1 MSVPLAGVACQPG
14 GMHSQPR
21 SWAADRPVTSP
32 FALPAGM
39 RGRFAGWFM
48 LMSNKQND
56 LLPVLDV
63 RPGDEVLEIGH
74 GPGGLIRLL
83 AGRTGARLIR
93 GVDPSPEMVAYATRV
108 NRAAVRAGQVQLGLG
123 TAERTGLPDRS
134 MDRVVTVNNVAIW
147 PDLDAGLREVHRVLR
162 PGGRVVIAWHGG
174 TSPSRIARSLRLP
187 ADKLDRIRASL
198 DDLYTG
204 ITRQQLPSLDVF
216 TAFR

>member
-1 MSVPLAGVACQPG
+1 
-14 GMHSQPR
+14 
-21 SWAADRPVTSP
+21 
-32 FALPAGM
+32 M

-63 RPGDEVLEIGH
+63 RRGDEVLEIGH

-108 NRAAVRAGQVQLGLG
+108 NRAAVRAGRVQLSLG

-162 PGGRVVIAWHGG
+162 PGGSVVIAWHGG

-187 ADKLDRIRASL
+187 SDKLDRIRASL
-198 DDLYTG
+198 GDLYTG
-204 ITRQQLPSLDVF
+204 VTWQQLPGLDVF
-216 TAFR
+216 RAFR